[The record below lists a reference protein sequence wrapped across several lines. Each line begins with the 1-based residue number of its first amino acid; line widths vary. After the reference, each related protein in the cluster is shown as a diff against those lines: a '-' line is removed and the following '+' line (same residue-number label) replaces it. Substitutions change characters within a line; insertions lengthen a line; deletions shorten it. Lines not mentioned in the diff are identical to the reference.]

1 METMLILGQRVVSLL
16 SLSILTA
23 FVIVGCNNHSNDKV
37 SENQTTA
44 PSLESNSTANCR
56 KIKHDVGEAKVCGEP
71 EKVVA
76 LSSHTLD
83 LLLSLGVQPA
93 GYAAPINLHGGD
105 RYNNPA
111 QQIPYLGTRVTSK
124 PINLGSRNQP
134 SLEKLTA
141 LKPDL
146 IIGEAGSKD
155 YSIFSQ
161 IAPTLFW
168 KNRTKKGKWKQHI
181 RRIAKALGREE
192 QAEKV
197 IENHEKQIATARAE
211 FAPIVRNHPK
221 LLLLGTDQLQKNIS
235 IINPDSYLGEVL
247 QGIGFELVSLP
258 SLKDNSK
265 PAIPVS
271 IETLPQFDRADIII
285 VLGYNLSAGEKK
297 QSSENKNK
305 EINREINQ
313 QIENH
318 QSQTAKKAWQ
328 ENAIAQSLT
337 ASKENR
343 VKFATY
349 YRWNGLNGPIG
360 TELIIEQLREFLLS
374 KDTSNETP

>member
-1 METMLILGQRVVSLL
+1 MLILGQRVVNLL
-16 SLSILTA
+16 SLSILTV
-23 FVIVGCNNHSNDKV
+23 FVIVGCNNPSNNKV
-37 SENQTTA
+37 SESQTTA
-44 PSLESNSTANCR
+44 PSSQSNSTANCR
-56 KIKHDVGEAKVCGEP
+56 KIKHDVGEAKVCGQP

-83 LLLSLGVQPA
+83 LLLSLDVQPA
-93 GYAAPINLHGGD
+93 GYAAPINLYRGD

-111 QQIPYLGTRVTSK
+111 QQIPYLGTRITSK

-134 SLEKLTA
+134 SLEKLTV

-181 RRIAKALGREE
+181 GQIAKALGREE
-192 QAEKV
+192 QAKKV
-197 IENHEKQIATARAE
+197 IENYEKQINNARAE
-211 FAPIVRNHPK
+211 FAPIVRNYPK
-221 LLLLGTDQLQKNIS
+221 LLLLGTDQLEKNIS

-247 QGIGFELVSLP
+247 QGIGFELVFLP

-265 PAIPVS
+265 PAIPIS
-271 IETLPQFDRADIII
+271 IETLPQLDRADIII

-297 QSSENKNK
+297 QSSENK

-318 QSQTAKKAWQ
+318 QSQTAKKAWK
-328 ENAIAQSLT
+328 ENAIAQSFT

-343 VKFATY
+343 VYFATY

>member
-1 METMLILGQRVVSLL
+1 MLILGQRVVSLL

-23 FVIVGCNNHSNDKV
+23 FVIVGCNNPSNNKV

-44 PSLESNSTANCR
+44 SSSQSNSTPKCQ
-56 KIKHDVGEAKVCGEP
+56 KIKHDFGETEVCSQP
-71 EKVVA
+71 QKVVA
-76 LSSHTLD
+76 LSPHTLD
-83 LLLSLGVQPA
+83 LLLSLNVQPA
-93 GYAAPINLHGGD
+93 GYASVINLYRQD

-111 QQIPYLGTRVTSK
+111 QQIPYLGTQVTSK
-124 PINLGSRNQP
+124 PINLGTRNQP
-134 SLEKLTA
+134 SLEKLTS

-146 IIGEAGSKD
+146 IIGGEASKNY
-155 YSIFSQ
+155 YSVLSK
-161 IAPTLFW
+161 IAPTLLW
-168 KNRTKKGKWKQHI
+168 KNRTKKGKWKQNI
-181 RRIAKALGREE
+181 GQIAKALGREE
-192 QAEKV
+192 QAQKV
-197 IENHEKQIATARAE
+197 IDNYNKQITAARAE
-211 FAPIVRNHPK
+211 FAPIVMNYPK
-221 LLLLGTDQLQKNIS
+221 LLLLGTDQLEKNIS

-247 QGIGFELVSLP
+247 QGIGFELVFLP

-265 PAIPVS
+265 PAIPIS
-271 IETLPQFDRADIII
+271 IETLPKLDRADIII

-297 QSSENKNK
+297 QSSENK
-305 EINREINQ
+305 EIKRGLNQ

-318 QSQTAKKAWQ
+318 QSQTAKKAWK

-343 VKFATY
+343 VYFATY

-360 TELIIEQLREFLLS
+360 TELIIDQLREFLLT

>member
-1 METMLILGQRVVSLL
+1 MLILGQRVVNLL
-16 SLSILTA
+16 TLSILTA
-23 FVIVGCNNHSNDKV
+23 FVIVGCNNPSNNKV

-44 PSLESNSTANCR
+44 PSSQSNSTANCR
-56 KIKHDVGEAKVCGEP
+56 KIKHDVGEAKVCGQP

-83 LLLSLGVQPA
+83 LLLSLDVQPA
-93 GYAAPINLHGGD
+93 GYAAPINLYRGD

-111 QQIPYLGTRVTSK
+111 QQIPYLGTRITTT

-181 RRIAKALGREE
+181 GQIAKALGREE
-192 QAEKV
+192 QAQKV
-197 IENHEKQIATARAE
+197 IENYNKQITAARAE
-211 FAPIVRNHPK
+211 FAPIVRNYPK
-221 LLLLGTDQLQKNIS
+221 LLLLGTDQLEKNIS

-247 QGIGFELVSLP
+247 QGIGFELVFLP

-265 PAIPVS
+265 PAIPIS
-271 IETLPQFDRADIII
+271 IETLPQLDRADIII
-285 VLGYNLSAGEKK
+285 VLGYNLSAWEKK
-297 QSSENKNK
+297 QSSENK
-305 EINREINQ
+305 EINQQINQ

-318 QSQTAKKAWQ
+318 QSQTAKKAWK

-337 ASKENR
+337 ASKQNR
-343 VKFATY
+343 VYFTTY

-360 TELIIEQLREFLLS
+360 TELIIEQLRQFLLS
-374 KDTSNETP
+374 NNTSNETP

>member
-1 METMLILGQRVVSLL
+1 MLILGQRVVSLF

-23 FVIVGCNNHSNDKV
+23 FVIFACNNPSNNKV

-44 PSLESNSTANCR
+44 PSSQSNSTANCR
-56 KIKHDVGEAKVCGEP
+56 KIKHDVGEAKVCGQP
-71 EKVVA
+71 KKVVA

-93 GYAAPINLHGGD
+93 GYAAPINLYRGD
-105 RYNNPA
+105 RYNNPP
-111 QQIPYLGTRVTSK
+111 QQIPYLGTRVTST
-124 PINLGSRNQP
+124 PINLGSRHEP
-134 SLEKLTA
+134 SLEKLTV

-181 RRIAKALGREE
+181 GQIAKALGREE
-192 QAEKV
+192 QAQKV
-197 IENHEKQIATARAE
+197 IENYDKQITAARAE
-211 FAPIVRNHPK
+211 FAPIVRNYPK
-221 LLLLGTDQLQKNIS
+221 LLLLGTDQLEKNIS

-271 IETLPQFDRADIII
+271 IETLPQLDRADIII

-297 QSSENKNK
+297 QSSENK

-318 QSQTAKKAWQ
+318 QSQTAKKAWK

-343 VKFATY
+343 VYFATY

-360 TELIIEQLREFLLS
+360 TELIIEQLRQFLLS
-374 KDTSNETP
+374 NNTSNETP